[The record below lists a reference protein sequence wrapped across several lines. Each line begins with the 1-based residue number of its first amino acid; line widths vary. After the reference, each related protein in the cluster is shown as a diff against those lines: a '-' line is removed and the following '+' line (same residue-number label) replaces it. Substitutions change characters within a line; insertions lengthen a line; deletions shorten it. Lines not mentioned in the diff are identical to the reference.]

1 MKTLKVLLL
10 LTFCFIGTVSTY
22 SQQKDEITLVVSAD
36 GTSKEEATKIA
47 LRNAIEQAYGTFVSA
62 NTTILNDDLVK
73 DEIVTIS
80 NGNIK
85 EYKEISFNTL
95 PNGKMFITLEATVS
109 ISKLISYAQSKGA
122 KAEFA
127 GATFGMNMRMKEL
140 NKKNE
145 KIALDNLL
153 IQIQQ
158 LLPISYSKSLMVE
171 ATDCSDEVI
180 ERKLKRV
187 YGGQSNYIYKNFK
200 LENLSEYYLAKMFVF
215 FLKNEN
221 TQKLYRLVH
230 SNLNSLSIKHS
241 DLEEYKQ
248 TNIPFNKIELKLGNT
263 SSTYY
268 LRSSKNDI
276 DLWLKKFRRL
286 FIDEFSN
293 FKIVDNLGNSSY
305 FDATAV
311 LLYAEYE
318 EDEVEKRNV
327 KIESL
332 NGGGEED
339 YITEGKG
346 LFNPIFVCYPRFH
359 VPQID
364 LKNSRS
370 SLDFQI
376 PYTPGENTSNNPEK
390 YYDRYAYMLME
401 CDNDY
406 INSRNSWYVSKNN
419 VYEGEMHWT
428 FSFFIPKTEIHKYN
442 NFTVERLID

>member
-1 MKTLKVLLL
+1 MKTLKALLL
-10 LTFCFIGTVSTY
+10 LTFCFIGTVSSY

-85 EYKEISFNTL
+85 GYKEVSFNTL

-109 ISKLISYAQSKGA
+109 ISKLINYAQSKGA
-122 KAEFA
+122 EAEFA

-180 ERKLKRV
+180 ERKF
-187 YGGQSNYIYKNFK
+187 SNEYMRQEYIYNKFNLKN
-200 LENLSEYYLAKMFVF
+200 LNEYYLAKMYVF
-215 FLKNEN
+215 YLRNEN
-221 TQKLYRLVH
+221 TQKLYQLIN
-230 SNLNSLSIKHS
+230 SNLSSLSLKTEE
-241 DLEEYKQ
+241 LEEYKRSQ
-248 TNIPFNKIELKLGNT
+248 ISYKEIKLSLGN
-263 SSTYY
+263 SSSLYY
-268 LRSSKNDI
+268 LRSSKEEL
-276 DLWLKKFRRL
+276 DLWLRKLSNL
-286 FIDEFSN
+286 FIEEFSN
-293 FKIVDNLGNSSY
+293 FKIVDNLGNNSC
-305 FDATAV
+305 FDGTAI
-311 LLYAEYE
+311 LLAEEYRIITA
-318 EDEVEKRNV
+318 DEVKKRNV
-327 KIESL
+327 KIEPVR
-332 NGGGEED
+332 GDEEN
-339 YITEGKG
+339 YIIEGKG
-346 LFNPIFVCYPRFH
+346 LFNPIFVCRPCFH
-359 VPQID
+359 ELNID
-364 LKNSRS
+364 KYIKTISH
-370 SLDFQI
+370 FQI
-376 PYTPGENTSNNPEK
+376 PYTPGENRSNNPEK

-406 INSRNSWYVSKNN
+406 ISSSNSWYVSKNN

-428 FSFFIPKTEIHKYN
+428 FSFFIPKNEIHKYN
-442 NFTVERLID
+442 NFTVERLSN